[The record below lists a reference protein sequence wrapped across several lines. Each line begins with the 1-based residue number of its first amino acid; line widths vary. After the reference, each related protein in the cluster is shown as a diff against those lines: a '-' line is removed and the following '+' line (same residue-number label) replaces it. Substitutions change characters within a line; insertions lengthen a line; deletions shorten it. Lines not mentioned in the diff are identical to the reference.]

1 MNRSFKLAYLAWL
14 LVPVATV
21 AVAATVPTSATTA
34 RQGVS
39 NAKIHASVA
48 ARIDTLPGV
57 HLHLHHVLNCLVG
70 PHGKLY
76 SAKAEA
82 LSAYHCDQIP
92 YGAADDP
99 HASPKVHKLA
109 DAAVQEALAGIHAE
123 NVQAGHRDA
132 AQVIQTLDAIE
143 RAWPTKS

>member
-1 MNRSFKLAYLAWL
+1 M
-14 LVPVATV
+14 ATV

-48 ARIDTLPGV
+48 ARIDTLSGV

-92 YGAADDP
+92 DGAADDP
-99 HASPKVHKLA
+99 HASAKVRKLA
-109 DAAVQEALAGIHAE
+109 NAAVHEALAGIHAE

-132 AQVIQTLDAIE
+132 THVIQTLDAIE
-143 RAWPTKS
+143 RAWPAKS

>member
-1 MNRSFKLAYLAWL
+1 MTRSFKLAYLAWL

-48 ARIDTLPGV
+48 ARIDTLSGV

-92 YGAADDP
+92 DGAADDP
-99 HASPKVHKLA
+99 HASAKVRKLA
-109 DAAVQEALAGIHAE
+109 NAAVHEALAGIHAE

-132 AQVIQTLDAIE
+132 THVIQTLDAIE
-143 RAWPTKS
+143 RAWPAKS

>member
-14 LVPVATV
+14 LMPVATV
-21 AVAATVPTSATTA
+21 AVAATAPTPATTA

-48 ARIDTLPGV
+48 AKVDTLQDV

-82 LSAYHCDQIP
+82 LSAYHCDQLP

-99 HASPKVHKLA
+99 HASAKVRKLA
-109 DAAVQEALAGIHAE
+109 DAAVHEARAGIHADT
-123 NVQAGHRDA
+123 VQAGHRDA

-143 RAWPTKS
+143 RAWPTQS